1 MKSTDK
7 SPAIGI
13 PDSTSLG
20 PISKMRGRTLI
31 CLPYLMIGIIAVCT
45 YISAYGMEFLGDDLN
60 HGMHTAEKFP
70 HWYQWP
76 LAIPYQWLT
85 GNGRFGDMIGNV
97 LLAQAPM
104 WLLATLSGLMEGLLY
119 LLAMKMSFPT
129 KKSVLPRL
137 VVLAV
142 IMFTFPWWDSFFLFV
157 CRINYIW
164 TAALT
169 LLTLWVTLFRHQ
181 EIKASWC
188 FILIPMALTAG
199 WGHEACG
206 MPTAVGLLVYIYS
219 GNYFG
224 KLPKSNRWILIALI
238 IGGFLSITS
247 PCSYSRLG
255 SARIP
260 DDILPVLLLK
270 SSFIA
275 LMLILF
281 LAVACCFGYG
291 RKIIMALCRT
301 PWIVLTVAAISS
313 IVFVAAGGV
322 VGRSGLFSQI
332 YALIAICGLIRKLT
346 GEQRLWKGGMSVG
359 LTSAFLFVIMAAHEC
374 GVCAYQIKGNQQ
386 LTQCRKLYE
395 ASSDGVVYASP
406 IQRNEFPWWTLNK
419 NKACIDNDD
428 TWLIEVYDL
437 RLGNSQKHYRLLPK
451 ALQNLDMNKARIANL
466 PSEESIE
473 QTRPA
478 GTSADGR
485 LLRDGVE
492 QTVVEFTAANGEILY
507 YVAPRI
513 IDPGDR

>member
-1 MKSTDK
+1 M
-7 SPAIGI
+7 
-13 PDSTSLG
+13 
-20 PISKMRGRTLI
+20 
-31 CLPYLMIGIIAVCT
+31 
-45 YISAYGMEFLGDDLN
+45 F
-60 HGMHTAEKFP
+60 
-70 HWYQWP
+70 
-76 LAIPYQWLT
+76 
-85 GNGRFGDMIGNV
+85 
-97 LLAQAPM
+97 
-104 WLLATLSGLMEGLLY
+104 
-119 LLAMKMSFPT
+119 
-129 KKSVLPRL
+129 
-137 VVLAV
+137 
-142 IMFTFPWWDSFFLFV
+142 FTFADYLCQWQIHGNIAADSFGFYV
-157 CRINYIW
+157 D
-164 TAALT
+164 TT
-169 LLTLWVTLFRHQ
+169 V
-181 EIKASWC
+181 
-188 FILIPMALTAG
+188 
-199 WGHEACG
+199 
-206 MPTAVGLLVYIYS
+206 S
-219 GNYFG
+219 GNFNVCITANSCYF
-224 KLPKSNRWILIALI
+224 
-238 IGGFLSITS
+238 
-247 PCSYSRLG
+247 YRL
-255 SARIP
+255 RH
-260 DDILPVLLLK
+260 
-270 SSFIA
+270 
-275 LMLILF
+275 
-281 LAVACCFGYG
+281 C
-291 RKIIMALCRT
+291 RKA
-301 PWIVLTVAAISS
+301 
-313 IVFVAAGGV
+313 F
-322 VGRSGLFSQI
+322 
-332 YALIAICGLIRKLT
+332 CGLIRKLM